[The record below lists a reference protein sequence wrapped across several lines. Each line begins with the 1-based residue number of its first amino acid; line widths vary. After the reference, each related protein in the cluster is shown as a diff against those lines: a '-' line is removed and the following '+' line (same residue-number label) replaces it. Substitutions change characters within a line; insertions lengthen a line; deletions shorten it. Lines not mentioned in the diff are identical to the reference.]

1 MAQNPARGAAQSA
14 MGNMRGAYN
23 QGARAAQAANQQ
35 LASATNRAIQQ
46 GQNAYARGVQQQEAA
61 TNAAIQASN
70 QQIQNVNRAVK
81 GVQGLAAAGY
91 DIQQKNYEV
100 AYQTDKL
107 RYENFMMQQEA
118 GLEAQLQSLQG
129 TFDTAENYERQVKE
143 VISEYRNSTEE
154 FTSSK
159 IDQRFR
165 GEFDNVTNA
174 TFGQVEAGAL
184 SQIPELQRR
193 LGRAETAAMF
203 DTLVSQGKVPQAV
216 SLARQMVPQ
225 FYDDPEKIQSTLMRY
240 EETAR
245 KEFEKQ
251 LEAEAMTTLFEA
263 PDTRTGISQAEGIV
277 AAGYKAMRELNPDSL
292 YYSEDRQKEML
303 REVKATGTYNILNSM
318 RNGELGYDTNM
329 YKLME
334 DCEPPW
340 SQDCVIEKFD
350 LPGKMDPTK
359 WDGLV
364 ASLKGSARRARD
376 TQRRNF
382 VNAVSDLEDGE
393 MTEENFR
400 LLAGINGREGFA
412 YVMDRGEYNGFEVD
426 EYIDRALQNRNDEM
440 EESAYRD
447 DKKNN
452 PEYARLY
459 RELGAYIQNPDP
471 EEDFQDLMDMY
482 NNVVP
487 NLQSSKAM
495 FKLTSKLVQ
504 ARIKDSG
511 EQIKFGGLFGSANTD
526 KLAPSFVDRIEGGYN
541 AISTYM
547 EQYIAASRNSDNFDY
562 DPQVVGAMVNAYE
575 DWIKENFRKGD
586 YLRRNLEGEDLTSE
600 AAKQLG
606 DNVNQW
612 IRSATQL
619 MIRNSQNG
627 RDVYAGLEDLGG
639 SQ

>member
-61 TNAAIQASN
+61 TNAAIQGSN

-263 PDTRTGISQAEGIV
+263 PAARTGIRQAEGIV
-277 AAGYKAMRELNPDSL
+277 PAGYKAMR
-292 YYSEDRQKEML
+292 
-303 REVKATGTYNILNSM
+303 
-318 RNGELGYDTNM
+318 
-329 YKLME
+329 
-334 DCEPPW
+334 
-340 SQDCVIEKFD
+340 
-350 LPGKMDPTK
+350 
-359 WDGLV
+359 
-364 ASLKGSARRARD
+364 
-376 TQRRNF
+376 
-382 VNAVSDLEDGE
+382 
-393 MTEENFR
+393 
-400 LLAGINGREGFA
+400 
-412 YVMDRGEYNGFEVD
+412 
-426 EYIDRALQNRNDEM
+426 
-440 EESAYRD
+440 
-447 DKKNN
+447 
-452 PEYARLY
+452 
-459 RELGAYIQNPDP
+459 
-471 EEDFQDLMDMY
+471 
-482 NNVVP
+482 
-487 NLQSSKAM
+487 
-495 FKLTSKLVQ
+495 
-504 ARIKDSG
+504 
-511 EQIKFGGLFGSANTD
+511 
-526 KLAPSFVDRIEGGYN
+526 
-541 AISTYM
+541 
-547 EQYIAASRNSDNFDY
+547 
-562 DPQVVGAMVNAYE
+562 
-575 DWIKENFRKGD
+575 
-586 YLRRNLEGEDLTSE
+586 
-600 AAKQLG
+600 
-606 DNVNQW
+606 
-612 IRSATQL
+612 
-619 MIRNSQNG
+619 
-627 RDVYAGLEDLGG
+627 
-639 SQ
+639 